1 MSVEL
6 PPYEDI
12 KFSFLTPNFKLHNKE
27 TGEPVFEMK
36 RKTPTHP
43 DGTEECY
50 YLFKFHDENMP
61 DDETKAQIHEL
72 FEEGMCPMANIMDIG
87 MFSFDEVTE
96 RCTEQVKLI
105 HQGGGEL
112 TKTQIDIEIKVYN
125 HAAKKIRNLTV
136 ASAPCHPQD
145 HLLPS
150 SLSKRKKHETN

>member
-36 RKTPTHP
+36 RKTPTRP

-50 YLFKFHDENMP
+50 YLFKFYDENMP
-61 DDETKAQIHEL
+61 NDETKAQIHEL

-87 MFSFDEVTE
+87 LFSFDEVTE

-105 HQGGGEL
+105 YQGGGEL
-112 TKTQIDIEIKVYN
+112 AESQIDVEIEVYN

-136 ASAPCHPQD
+136 GLSI
-145 HLLPS
+145 LPPHAGS
-150 SLSKRKKHETN
+150 PPAL